1 MQTEQQFNIP
11 LNDTKEVKCEK
22 CESDRFVQQF
32 FLRKVSRF
40 ATGMMDDALYPFQ
53 TFACASCG
61 HINKEMLPPKG
72 KEDVHTK

>member
-40 ATGMMDDALYPFQ
+40 ATGMMEDGMIPMPV
-53 TFACASCG
+53 FACASCG
-61 HINKEMLPPKG
+61 HINKEFLPK
-72 KEDVHTK
+72 KNEDNS